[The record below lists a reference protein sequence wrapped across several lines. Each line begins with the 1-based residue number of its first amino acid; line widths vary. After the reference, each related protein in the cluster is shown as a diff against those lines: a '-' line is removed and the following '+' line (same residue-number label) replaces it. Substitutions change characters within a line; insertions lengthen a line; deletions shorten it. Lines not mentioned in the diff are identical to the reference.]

1 MFNYYL
7 NTKRE
12 YTGVYISIHFSVLLS
27 VFFTRNKM
35 LFVSENLKSYVKMT
49 VKVLVFKYF
58 FKILSVFTNEEFKIT
73 KHPKKAFNVN
83 RF

>member
-1 MFNYYL
+1 MFNYL
-7 NTKRE
+7 NTKKE
-12 YTGVYISIHFSVLLS
+12 YTGIYISIPFSVILS

-35 LFVSENLKSYVKMT
+35 LSVSENHKFYVKMT

-73 KHPKKAFNVN
+73 KHPKKSL
-83 RF
+83 

>member
-1 MFNYYL
+1 
-7 NTKRE
+7 
-12 YTGVYISIHFSVLLS
+12 
-27 VFFTRNKM
+27 M